1 MTALGTWM
9 TALGTR
15 MTALRTL
22 AQRPRRTRGARSD
35 IGGPRASS
43 EDRRIVG
50 DSRRL
55 LVLGRRGAFFNPQV
69 LDICA
74 AEDDVLVE
82 LLGRRDELVGIVL
95 AMLGAER
102 PHIFEGDG
110 RVIRV
115 DAVEGAG
122 IANIA
127 PGDEGDSGSDEFRHL
142 EAEKMSDEMQMCSAE
157 CGKVGK

>member
-1 MTALGTWM
+1 MLGWFC
-9 TALGTR
+9 GHR
-15 MTALRTL
+15 SEGR
-22 AQRPRRTRGARSD
+22 QRKSQHCLFAHFRQVMFNIRNG
-35 IGGPRASS
+35 SS
-43 EDRRIVG
+43 GKRPWWEHHEKQLETYSKNRRIVG

-55 LVLGRRGAFFNPQV
+55 LVLGRRRAFFNPQV

-74 AEDDVLVE
+74 AKDDVLVE
-82 LLGRRDELVGIVL
+82 LLRRRDELVGIVF
-95 AMLGAER
+95 AVLGAER

-127 PGDEGDSGSDEFRHL
+127 PGDEGDSGSVPGDR
-142 EAEKMSDEMQMCSAE
+142 SQ
-157 CGKVGK
+157 